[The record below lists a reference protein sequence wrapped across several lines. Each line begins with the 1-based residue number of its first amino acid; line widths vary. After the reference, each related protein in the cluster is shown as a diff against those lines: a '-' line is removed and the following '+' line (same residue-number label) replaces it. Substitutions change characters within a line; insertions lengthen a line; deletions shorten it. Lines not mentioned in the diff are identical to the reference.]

1 MTRRSAKKVAAPEAE
16 KMGPRVGP
24 WSLWPLIPR
33 LFPYLRPYR
42 GLAAS
47 SIFLSVVAILIGL
60 AEPWPLAFMVDNVL
74 GNHSPPAALTELIGK
89 HDRTTLLVLA
99 ALAGLALVAVRNLIT
114 VVHEYVNTK
123 LHQHLVLDFRSDLFE
138 HAQRLSVSYHDAT
151 PTGQLMSQI
160 NTIPDQAG
168 GLLIGLPPLVQ
179 SVITL
184 IGMFIIAITIDP
196 VLALLAL
203 TVVPVIY
210 YSVGIYSSRIVP
222 RLQYVRGLEWQ
233 TMSIVF
239 EAMAMLRV
247 IAAFARERY
256 EFGRFRSQG
265 VTAANA
271 RVKLTVRQTVFSLV
285 VNTWTAAGTALVL
298 GVGAFHVLTGQLTI
312 GELLVFLA
320 YIAAV
325 YGPLETISSTV
336 GSMQQQ
342 LVSLQ
347 GAFYLLDSQ
356 PDIADEPDA
365 IELRRAWGAIAFDH
379 VDFSYAGRHETLKEI
394 TFSVLPGQHVAIV
407 GPTGAGKTTLVS
419 MIKRFHDPKAGSVL
433 VDGLDVRKLK
443 VRSLREQVSVVLQNP
458 ELFSGSI
465 AENIRYG
472 RLEAEMSEVIEA
484 AKAANAHDF
493 ISGLPKG
500 YDTELGEGG
509 AQLSVGERQRICVA
523 RAFLK
528 DAPILILDEPT
539 SSIDSRTEAVIL
551 DALDRLSVGR
561 TTFVIAHRLSTIR
574 NVDVILVLDHGQLVE
589 RGTHDELLA
598 QGGLY
603 RQLYDVQMGVDL
615 IERLSRRVISS
626 ELAPAA
632 VDRSVERQSLVAQ
645 VQRSLATALKG
656 TIAHD
661 EPLGHAAALL
671 VQAVEPMLDPS
682 RPEATRILAALRS
695 ANPLAEPAIAA
706 AFSDALLELQDLA
719 ADLGVAAREAYR

>member
-1 MTRRSAKKVAAPEAE
+1 MKRRDRKNAAAVEAE
-16 KMGPRVGP
+16 QMNPRIGA

-33 LFPYLRPYR
+33 LFPYLGPYR

-47 SIFLSVVAILIGL
+47 SIVLSVVAILIGL
-60 AEPWPLAFMVDNVL
+60 AQPWPLAFMVDTVL
-74 GNHSPPAALTELIGK
+74 GNQRPPALLTQLIGT
-89 HDRTTLLVLA
+89 HDRFTLLILA
-99 ALAGLALVAVRNLIT
+99 SLAGLALVAIRNVMSVL
-114 VVHEYVNTK
+114 HEYVNTK

-151 PTGQLMSQI
+151 PTGRLMNQI
-160 NTIPDQAG
+160 NSLPDQAG
-168 GLLIGLPPLVQ
+168 DLLIGLPPLAQ
-179 SVITL
+179 SGVTL
-184 IGMFIIAITIDP
+184 VGMFVIAIKIDP

-210 YSVGIYSSRIVP
+210 YSVGVYSARIVP

-265 VTAANA
+265 ETAAKA

-298 GVGAFHVLTGQLTI
+298 GVGAFHVLGAQLTI
-312 GELLVFLA
+312 GELLVFLS

-325 YGPLETISSTV
+325 YGPLETISSTI

-342 LVSLQ
+342 LVNLQ
-347 GAFYLLDSQ
+347 GAFYLLDAQ
-356 PDIADEPDA
+356 PDIVDEPDA
-365 IELRRAWGAIAFDH
+365 IELRQAWGAVAFDH
-379 VDFSYAGRHETLKEI
+379 VDFTYAGRAGTLKDI
-394 TFSVLPGQHVAIV
+394 SFAVLPGQHVAIV

-419 MIKRFHDPKAGSVL
+419 LIKRFHDPKAGSVL
-433 VDGLDVRKLK
+433 VDGLDVKTLK
-443 VRSLREQVSVVLQNP
+443 VKSLREQVSVVLQNP

-465 AENIRYG
+465 ADNIRYG
-472 RLEAEMSEVIEA
+472 RLEAAMPELVEA

-493 ISGLPKG
+493 IVGLPNG

-528 DAPILILDEPT
+528 DSPILILDEPT
-539 SSIDSRTEAVIL
+539 SSIDSRTEVVIL
-551 DALDRLSVGR
+551 DALDRLSIGR

-574 NVDVILVLDHGQLVE
+574 HADLILVLDQGQLVE
-589 RGTHDELLA
+589 RGTHVELLA
-598 QGGLY
+598 QDGLY

-615 IERLSRRVISS
+615 IERLSRRVI
-626 ELAPAA
+626 A
-632 VDRSVERQSLVAQ
+632 VDPAPSAEDRYDDTRALVAD
-645 VQRSLATALKG
+645 VQRSLAAALKG
-656 TIAHD
+656 TVSPEA
-661 EPLGHAAALL
+661 LSHAAALL
-671 VQAVEPMLDPS
+671 VHSVEPLLDPA
-682 RPEATRILAALRS
+682 RADAPRVLAALRS
-695 ANPLAEPAIAA
+695 RNPLGEPKVAE
-706 AFSDALLELQDLA
+706 AFSDALLALQDLA
-719 ADLGVAAREAYR
+719 DDLGVAARKAFA